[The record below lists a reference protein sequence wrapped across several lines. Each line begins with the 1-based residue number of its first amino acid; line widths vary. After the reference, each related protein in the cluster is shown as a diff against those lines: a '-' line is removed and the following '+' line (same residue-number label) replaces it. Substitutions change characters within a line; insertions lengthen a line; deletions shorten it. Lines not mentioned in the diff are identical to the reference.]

1 MPLHQRIGGT
11 VYNKDIA
18 GNDLQTIITQAIED
32 MKHEMNGAFD
42 PASVN
47 LAELERRTG
56 ISRGKLRGLQKNGF
70 HVKAHGNA
78 GKKAA
83 THIMDGFTGVLDNLL
98 RNSVTNSVV
107 CFERLQESGFTG
119 SLSTVKNYIKDHS
132 NLIPPKRQAVAPQ
145 GNRGRRYSTDPGE
158 SYQMDWGFITT
169 DDGRGNESRL
179 ACFAMICHHC
189 GYFYIEFFPNARQE
203 NLFIGMIHAFEEMGI
218 PNHVLTD
225 NMKSV
230 VIRRDDF
237 GHPIWHPE
245 YESFM
250 KTIGF
255 STKLCKPRHPF
266 TKGAV
271 ERLVQYVKGNFLPGR
286 VFSSI
291 TTLNYEARRWC
302 YQHNNRYHKATD
314 CIPSQVHKDSCL
326 NVARPFSVTQDIR
339 FYLCPERSI
348 SFDGFV
354 NYEGRRFGVPYTYTG
369 RTCRVMRNDYTLY
382 IYSADL
388 SQELARHNVTWS
400 RKDSFCENQFSPNQ
414 PEEFPTAVITSHMK
428 GVPSVDCD
436 HRFSQFNFDKEVGC

>member
-1 MPLHQRIGGT
+1 M
-11 VYNKDIA
+11 
-18 GNDLQTIITQAIED
+18 
-32 MKHEMNGAFD
+32 
-42 PASVN
+42 
-47 LAELERRTG
+47 
-56 ISRGKLRGLQKNGF
+56 
-70 HVKAHGNA
+70 
-78 GKKAA
+78 
-83 THIMDGFTGVLDNLL
+83 
-98 RNSVTNSVV
+98 
-107 CFERLQESGFTG
+107 
-119 SLSTVKNYIKDHS
+119 
-132 NLIPPKRQAVAPQ
+132 
-145 GNRGRRYSTDPGE
+145 
-158 SYQMDWGFITT
+158 
-169 DDGRGNESRL
+169 
-179 ACFAMICHHC
+179 
-189 GYFYIEFFPNARQE
+189 
-203 NLFIGMIHAFEEMGI
+203 
-218 PNHVLTD
+218 
-225 NMKSV
+225 
-230 VIRRDDF
+230 
-237 GHPIWHPE
+237 
-245 YESFM
+245 
-250 KTIGF
+250 
-255 STKLCKPRHPF
+255 
-266 TKGAV
+266 
-271 ERLVQYVKGNFLPGR
+271 QYVKGNFLPGR

-428 GVPSVDCD
+428 GVPSVDYD

>member
-1 MPLHQRIGGT
+1 MPLHQRIVGT

-132 NLIPPKRQAVAPQ
+132 ALIPPKRQAVAPQ

-169 DDGRGNESRL
+169 DDGRGNESRR

-189 GYFYIEFFPNARQE
+189 GYFYIEFFPD
-203 NLFIGMIHAFEEMGI
+203 IGAADGYKYITI
-218 PNHVLTD
+218 RLT
-225 NMKSV
+225 
-230 VIRRDDF
+230 
-237 GHPIWHPE
+237 
-245 YESFM
+245 
-250 KTIGF
+250 
-255 STKLCKPRHPF
+255 
-266 TKGAV
+266 
-271 ERLVQYVKGNFLPGR
+271 
-286 VFSSI
+286 
-291 TTLNYEARRWC
+291 
-302 YQHNNRYHKATD
+302 HK
-314 CIPSQVHKDSCL
+314 CL
-326 NVARPFSVTQDIR
+326 
-339 FYLCPERSI
+339 
-348 SFDGFV
+348 
-354 NYEGRRFGVPYTYTG
+354 
-369 RTCRVMRNDYTLY
+369 
-382 IYSADL
+382 
-388 SQELARHNVTWS
+388 
-400 RKDSFCENQFSPNQ
+400 
-414 PEEFPTAVITSHMK
+414 
-428 GVPSVDCD
+428 
-436 HRFSQFNFDKEVGC
+436 